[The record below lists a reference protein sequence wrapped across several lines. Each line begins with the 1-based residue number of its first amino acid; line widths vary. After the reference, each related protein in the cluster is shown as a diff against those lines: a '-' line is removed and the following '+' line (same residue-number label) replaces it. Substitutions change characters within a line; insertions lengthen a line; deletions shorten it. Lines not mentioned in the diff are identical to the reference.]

1 MPERW
6 SDADTHQA
14 LRDLEARLDRA
25 SAAAERLIQEAGEQA
40 AARMRAAWEPSGS
53 GQDKRDLE
61 LLLQVVRAVRDA
73 VPPELAARLADAL
86 RELLLAL
93 RAVIDYAVERLEKAR
108 AEPVEV
114 QDIPIF

>member
-6 SDADTHQA
+6 SDVDTHQA

-53 GQDKRDLE
+53 HDQRDLE
-61 LLLQVVRAVRDA
+61 LLAQLLRSVRDA
-73 VPPELAARLADAL
+73 IPPELAARLADAL

-93 RAVIDYAVERLEKAR
+93 RAVIDYAVERLEKSR
-108 AEPVEV
+108 AKPVEV